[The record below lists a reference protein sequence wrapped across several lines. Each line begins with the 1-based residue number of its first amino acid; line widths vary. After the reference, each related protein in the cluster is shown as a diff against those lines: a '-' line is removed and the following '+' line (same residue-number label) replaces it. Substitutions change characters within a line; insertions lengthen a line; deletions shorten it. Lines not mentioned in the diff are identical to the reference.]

1 MFGFTY
7 NGVHSSEFGLYY
19 TQSAEDKWFVDPEY
33 EVYSEEIGW
42 KNGGYYYGSSVKI
55 RKFTIQCYFE
65 EIDIATRQRIKQW
78 VKYGTYGTLIFDDKP
93 FVYWN
98 VRPGKVPV
106 GKWYLDSNESHSGTV
121 TITFVAYEPFGYL
134 TRKSNSANL
143 PDDGA
148 EDYCNIINSDEMPE
162 APSTSKNAFDIY
174 NPGTEDC
181 GLSIEISGTTSN
193 PIRFINN
200 QNSTFCEFSSLPSGN
215 LHVRIDGD
223 TGYVS
228 TLIGGAS
235 SGENGYAYHEKGV
248 VKLSPNVGF
257 SNIQFV
263 YNGLNGTTYTFT
275 LNGVNVGNDYVGG
288 IITISGLDNTSFT
301 VMGINRSNNR
311 IYCSRTG
318 SGTPASA
325 GVCSMKTV
333 NHISIQEKSN
343 NSWVAPST
351 LSLSYIS
358 VDYNPRLL

>member
-311 IYCSRTG
+311 IYCSRT
-318 SGTPASA
+318 
-325 GVCSMKTV
+325 
-333 NHISIQEKSN
+333 
-343 NSWVAPST
+343 
-351 LSLSYIS
+351 
-358 VDYNPRLL
+358 